1 VSETSEMFGR
11 VLKSPIGWAIL
22 FVLAVMAAASVFA
35 IVPETQQ
42 ALVVRMGKPDRVI
55 NGYRVGE
62 HFGDTG
68 AGLVA
73 RIPGVE
79 EVYLIDK
86 RVQNLDMAS
95 QPVFS
100 TDQRRL
106 EVDAF
111 ARYRIVDPLQMY
123 LTARGDQQRVAEA
136 LKPILGSALRNELGR
151 RSFAALLTPERDVAM
166 NNIKTA
172 LDRVARQYGAEI
184 VDVRIKRAELPDGTP
199 LDSAYERMKTARQ
212 QQAMTIRAEGMK
224 QATIIRAQ
232 ADADASRTYADAFN
246 QDPQFFDFYRAMQ
259 SYRATFGAD
268 APTDGSTTM
277 VLSPNSDYFRQ
288 FKGGGK

>member
-1 VSETSEMFGR
+1 MAAR
-11 VLKSPIGWAIL
+11 ILKSPIGWAIL
-22 FVLAVMAAASVFA
+22 FVLVVMAFASVFA

-55 NGYRVGE
+55 NAYKPGE
-62 HFGDTG
+62 RFGGTG

-95 QPVFS
+95 QPVLS
-100 TDQRRL
+100 TDQLRL
-106 EVDAF
+106 QVDAF

-123 LTARGDQQRVAEA
+123 LTARGDEQRVGEA

-172 LDRVARQYGAEI
+172 LDRVAHQYGAEI

-199 LDSAYERMKTARQ
+199 LDSAYERMRTARQ
-212 QQAMTIRAEGMK
+212 QQAMTIRAEGNK

-277 VLSPNSDYFRQ
+277 VLSPDSDYFRQ